1 MGVSLALQIAASLI
15 SFRLTRLVGPRYGWI
30 LLGTALGLMAVR
42 RGITFFRLVMGDMS
56 HPPDPAAELVAL
68 AISICS
74 VTALAYIAPLFRNI
88 HRTSESLRASE
99 GRLRVA
105 LEAGAMTTWEWDV
118 QADAVTWGSR
128 VSEVL
133 GVPADNPPLCSA
145 EFYKL
150 VLPQDL
156 PGFQRAAETAAE
168 ERRNLD
174 TEFRIVRPD
183 NGQTCWIAAKGKF
196 LLDAEDRPAKM
207 IGVNFDITPSKDA
220 SEQIRAGDERFRL
233 LIDAI
238 QDYAI
243 HMLDLKGH
251 VSTWNEGAHRI
262 WGYTS
267 EEIMGS
273 DFSVFFTPEDLAA
286 RMPDRSLRIADSK
299 GRYAS
304 EGWRLAKGRRM
315 FWAETLITPIRDAK
329 GVQTGY
335 ARVTRNLT
343 EKKQAEDALR
353 ETQLRLQIAQDIARI
368 STWTW
373 DPKSDQVEVTDNWR
387 KNLGE
392 LPERQKMSFDQWVET
407 IHPNDRSRVQDTVRG
422 GMTSGTPYQVTFR
435 TMQADAKECHMRA
448 WGQPYIDSAG
458 RVIKITGVTQ
468 DITDQ
473 VLAGKAMADAKPKR
487 EA

>member
-30 LLGTALGLMAVR
+30 LLDTTLGLMAVR